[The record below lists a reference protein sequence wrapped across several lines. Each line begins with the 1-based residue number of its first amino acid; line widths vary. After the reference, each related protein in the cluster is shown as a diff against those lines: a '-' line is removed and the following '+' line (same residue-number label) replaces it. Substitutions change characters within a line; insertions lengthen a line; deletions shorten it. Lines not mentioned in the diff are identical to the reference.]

1 MSKISKA
8 VRLQLAKM
16 MQLYNEVKTE
26 DGKVLSVEGEFAVGE
41 EVFVSNDEGEFEPA
55 TDGTYTTTEN
65 TIITVVGGKIE
76 SISAKEPEPEP
87 EPEPKNDLKAKEKFE
102 AIKSAFEMTYDEK
115 IQKIISAIVAIGFG
129 ENGYLVSASDEKAVW
144 CVYNETGEHYT
155 QFDITWNGEE
165 VMASN
170 PTEVVAAF
178 VPKDNPEPLPDPEPN
193 PEVETLKAEN
203 ETLKSENETLKV
215 KVAEYEKLR
224 KQSAE
229 PPIEHQQ
236 PKEEKGANKYIKY
249 ARDRQ

>member
-41 EVFVSNDEGEFEPA
+41 EVFVSNDNGEFEPA
-55 TDGTYTTTEN
+55 ADGTYTTTEN
-65 TIITVVGGKIE
+65 TIIIVVGGKIE
-76 SISAKEPEPEP
+76 SISAKESEPEP

-115 IQKIISAIVAIGFG
+115 IQKIIGAIVAIGFV

-155 QFDITWNGEE
+155 QFDITWNGEM
-165 VMASN
+165 VMVSN

-178 VPKDNPEPLPDPEPN
+178 VPKDNPEPN

-215 KVAEYEKLR
+215 KVAKYEELR

-229 PPIEHQQ
+229 KPIEKQDPEQ
-236 PKEEKGANKYIKY
+236 PKGENKYLAY
-249 ARDRQ
+249 ARKHQ